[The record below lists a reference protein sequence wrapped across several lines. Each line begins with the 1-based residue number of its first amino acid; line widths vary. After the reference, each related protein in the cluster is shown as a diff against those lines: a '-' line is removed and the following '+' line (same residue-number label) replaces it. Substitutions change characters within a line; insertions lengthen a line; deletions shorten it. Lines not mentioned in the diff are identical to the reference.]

1 MNFKTALL
9 FMLLFF
15 LSGEAVSQHANTSR
29 STGRARLSST
39 KKKITENDIIGS
51 WKLVRFKHGPQSK
64 KRMPLTSCDTSMPWV
79 FYKDSSTRRL
89 LVKCQPIENC
99 NEYGFES
106 EWLFNTTSLIIKKT
120 KIMGMGGISSNGKFN
135 LKELTPE
142 TMVLEFMNH
151 QYVFRRLGVWVES
164 E

>member
-1 MNFKTALL
+1 MNLRLILL
-9 FMLLFF
+9 TVLLFF

-51 WKLVRFKHGPQSK
+51 WQLVRFKHGPQSK
-64 KRMPLTSCDTSMPWV
+64 KRTPLTSCDTSMPWV

-89 LVKCQPIENC
+89 LLVCQPIENC
-99 NEYGFES
+99 NAYGFES

-120 KIMGMGGISSNGKFN
+120 KIMGMGGISSSGKFN

-142 TMVLEFMNH
+142 TMVLDFMNH
-151 QYVFRRLGVWVES
+151 QYVFRRIGVLVES